1 MASLSYADLRYFVE
15 IAQVRNI
22 SRAADRL
29 GISQPSLTAAVQRL
43 ERRFE
48 CDLLIRGKTG
58 VELTRSGHTFAA
70 KARGF
75 LAEWERVEAAVK
87 NQGEEPAGSFTI
99 GCHVS
104 LALRWLP
111 KQLPAL
117 LDRWPKLELQ
127 IVHDLSRKV
136 NDLVVSHQVDFAL
149 VVNPIRHPDL
159 VVLELARDV
168 FTFWGREKKWADT
181 VLFDPDLLQA
191 QGLIQRAEKRGIRFR
206 RKVMSSSMELL
217 ARLAAEGAGTA
228 ILPTHI
234 AEGVSPALRK
244 APQDPPQLVDS
255 VCLVYRADAQRSVG
269 ARALMGALKTVANVS
284 ARHSKPRG
292 PSAS

>member
-1 MASLSYADLRYFVE
+1 MAALSYSDLRYFVE

-58 VELTRSGHTFAA
+58 VELTRPGHLFAA
-70 KARGF
+70 RARGF

-87 NQGEEPAGSFTI
+87 NQGEEPAGNFTL
-99 GCHVS
+99 GCHIS

-111 KQLPAL
+111 RLLPPL
-117 LDRWPKLELQ
+117 LQRWPRLELQ

-136 NDLVVSHQVDFAL
+136 NDLVASHQLDFGL

-159 VVLELARDV
+159 VVLQLTEDV
-168 FTFWGREKKWADT
+168 FTFWGRGKKWSDT

-191 QGLIQRAEKRGIRFR
+191 QALLQRAEKRGVRFR
-206 RKVMSSSMELL
+206 RKVTSSSLELL
-217 ARLAAEGAGTA
+217 GRLAAAGAGTA
-228 ILPTHI
+228 ILPTHL
-234 AEGVSPALRK
+234 AEAMRPALKRS
-244 APQDPPQLVDS
+244 PGEPPQFLDS
-255 VCLVYRADAQRSVG
+255 VCLVYRADTQRSAG
-269 ARALMGALKTVANVS
+269 ARALMAALKTVA
-284 ARHSKPRG
+284 AKAPR
-292 PSAS
+292 